1 MSQPS
6 THAHSMPEATE
17 NGDDGVNL
25 KLMVMVGVVSLLV
38 FLASAVIAW
47 WILKQDTDQY
57 RARGVA
63 PEMKGLHKKEEIGII
78 DMVPFDG
85 DHRLEKWQQDK
96 AKALTS
102 YGWVD
107 RSKGVIHIP
116 IDEAIKDVVRQA
128 ASSGGASGG
137 GSPR

>member
-6 THAHSMPEATE
+6 SHANSMPEATE

-25 KLMVMVGVVSLLV
+25 KLIVMVGVVSLVV
-38 FLASAVIAW
+38 FIASAIIAW
-47 WILKQDTDQY
+47 WILKQDTDKY
-57 RARGVA
+57 VARGVA
-63 PEMKGLHKKEEIGII
+63 PEVRGLAKREEVGII
-78 DMVPFDG
+78 DFVPFDA
-85 DHRLEKWQQDK
+85 DQRLEKWQQK
-96 AKALTS
+96 TTKALTS

-107 RSKGVIHIP
+107 RKNGVIHIP

-128 ASSGGASGG
+128 GAAGG